1 MKIEINSNIDWVP
14 ISFLMAVVLF
24 FLLSFGALALK
35 VQSEQQTIQKAIE
48 RGWTI
53 EQVQKLR

>member
-1 MKIEINSNIDWVP
+1 
-14 ISFLMAVVLF
+14 MAVVLF

-35 VQSEQQTIQKAIE
+35 VQSEQHTKQIAIE